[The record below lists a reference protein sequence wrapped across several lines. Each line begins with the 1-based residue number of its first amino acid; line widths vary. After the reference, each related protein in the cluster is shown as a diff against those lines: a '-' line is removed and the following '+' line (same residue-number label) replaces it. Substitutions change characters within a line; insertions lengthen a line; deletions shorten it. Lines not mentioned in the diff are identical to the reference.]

1 MDSEKF
7 NALLKA
13 LECGSLT
20 GAAEELGYTQA
31 GLTHMMNRLEKEIGV
46 SLLRRTKT
54 GVKLSPDGE
63 RLLPYIKSFTD
74 AALSLDAAIN
84 NIKTDES
91 KVIRIAAYSSIA
103 NHWLPAVI
111 SAFRSENPNAKFEL
125 HVGLPEEISRL
136 VANGE
141 VDLGFMSRIKNSK
154 FDWIHLLDDPIFA
167 VLPPHDTN
175 GDKFITMDFFQDK
188 PFFIPTYGADGDI
201 LRIIRE
207 SGIAPNINSTTVDDA
222 TVVSIVSHGLGYS
235 ILPKLILDGVKG
247 NVITR
252 PLFPDEHRDLGIIVK
267 SKNTMPIIV
276 QKFVACSKKIVKEL
290 EGNN

>member
-46 SLLRRTKT
+46 SLLKRTKT
-54 GVKLSPDGE
+54 GVRLSPDGKK
-63 RLLPYIKSFTD
+63 LLPYIKNFTD
-74 AALSLDAAIN
+74 AALSLDTAIN
-84 NIKTDES
+84 NIKADES

-111 SAFRSENPNAKFEL
+111 SAFRSENPNATFEL

-141 VDLGFMSRIKNSK
+141 VDLGFMSRIKNSN
-154 FDWIHLLDDPIFA
+154 FEWIHLLDDPIFA

-188 PFFIPTYGADGDI
+188 PFFIPTYGVDGDI
-201 LRIIRE
+201 LRIIKE

-267 SKNTMPIIV
+267 SKDTMPIIV

-290 EGNN
+290 EEKQ

>member
-46 SLLRRTKT
+46 SLLKRTKT
-54 GVKLSPDGE
+54 GVRLSPDGKK
-63 RLLPYIKSFTD
+63 LLPYIKNFTD
-74 AALSLDAAIN
+74 AALSLDTAIN
-84 NIKTDES
+84 NIKADES

-111 SAFRSENPNAKFEL
+111 SAFRSENPNATFEL

-141 VDLGFMSRIKNSK
+141 VDLGFMSRIKNSN
-154 FDWIHLLDDPIFA
+154 FEWIHLLDDPIFA
-167 VLPPHDTN
+167 VLPPRDTN

-201 LRIIRE
+201 LRIIKE

-267 SKNTMPIIV
+267 SKDTMPIIV

-290 EGNN
+290 ESNN

>member
-111 SAFRSENPNAKFEL
+111 SAFRSEN
-125 HVGLPEEISRL
+125 
-136 VANGE
+136 
-141 VDLGFMSRIKNSK
+141 GFVFGR
-154 FDWIHLLDDPIFA
+154 FH
-167 VLPPHDTN
+167 
-175 GDKFITMDFFQDK
+175 
-188 PFFIPTYGADGDI
+188 
-201 LRIIRE
+201 E
-207 SGIAPNINSTTVDDA
+207 
-222 TVVSIVSHGLGYS
+222 
-235 ILPKLILDGVKG
+235 GV
-247 NVITR
+247 
-252 PLFPDEHRDLGIIVK
+252 
-267 SKNTMPIIV
+267 
-276 QKFVACSKKIVKEL
+276 
-290 EGNN
+290 